1 MKILNYLFPALIF
14 LSSIQP
20 LSAQKNS
27 WTIGVYSGIRSEVLQ
42 GSKDYRK
49 YVFGNRLSTPPIKI
63 NVSYCIDSNFYVTS
77 GLAYTETKPKWDF
90 FAIDWNGGEKYREKT
105 HLLYR
110 SIQIPMQLRYDL
122 PIYKNDL
129 FLFIKAGL
137 NLDIP
142 IYSGQSKRFVPDK
155 EIEFTYINDDYT
167 LSYKPQPHYS
177 GNKINFLINTGI
189 GIAYQLPCKIRFAL
203 TGEYY
208 TGTRN
213 MTDINIP
220 YTLTNKTTGVV
231 LKYNERLLY
240 RGDYWMVGL
249 GISYTFKIKEKE
261 EKEEEIK

>member
-49 YVFGNRLSTPPIKI
+49 YVFGNRLSTPPIEI

-77 GLAYTETKPKWDF
+77 GLAYTETKPKWDSLPLTERL
-90 FAIDWNGGEKYREKT
+90 GKYREKT

-142 IYSGQSKRFVPDK
+142 IYSGQSKRLCPIK
-155 EIEFTYINDDYT
+155 KLN
-167 LSYKPQPHYS
+167 L
-177 GNKINFLINTGI
+177 LI
-189 GIAYQLPCKIRFAL
+189 L
-203 TGEYY
+203 T
-208 TGTRN
+208 
-213 MTDINIP
+213 MII
-220 YTLTNKTTGVV
+220 L
-231 LKYNERLLY
+231 
-240 RGDYWMVGL
+240 
-249 GISYTFKIKEKE
+249 
-261 EKEEEIK
+261 